1 MVLQEYSGGPAVH
14 LRGGER
20 PRKTPVTHL
29 SQAPSPSRRL
39 GPFGRPSSVVRGA
52 EAQNRKMTRIYST
65 SDRSLEGGVRPLV
78 LRSGRRR
85 DASLRFVGQS
95 ALPSARH
102 LRSELPK
109 H

>member
-29 SQAPSPSRRL
+29 SQAPLPSRRL
-39 GPFGRPSSVVRGA
+39 GPFGRPSSVVRDA
-52 EAQNRKMTRIYST
+52 DAQNRKMTRIYST

-78 LRSGRRR
+78 LRLEGGGM
-85 DASLRFVGQS
+85 LRF
-95 ALPSARH
+95 ALWANPLYRQ
-102 LRSELPK
+102 PDI
-109 H
+109 